1 MEESPLSA
9 SGMAQAA
16 KLRSLSSRVPVP
28 RVTGILKAAGARG
41 VDNGR
46 HWIKCQ
52 LEDVNSRLL
61 RCFRPQRNT
70 TGQGGTEVQCNR
82 SLAQGVGV
90 AHTLVVSHVQTRPV
104 QWVVTEAVVTSS
116 GAEDKKQWH

>member
-1 MEESPLSA
+1 
-9 SGMAQAA
+9 
-16 KLRSLSSRVPVP
+16 
-28 RVTGILKAAGARG
+28 

-90 AHTLVVSHVQTRPV
+90 AHTLSPHP
-104 QWVVTEAVVTSS
+104 
-116 GAEDKKQWH
+116 GAETGGTLAQLAVHIRNVLLQQALVVADEDLLLQDVG